1 MDTKYF
7 VEMLNNS
14 GKIPNTTINRQVDYI
29 QTNFFK
35 IEHKKR
41 KIFGLDSLSRRKW
54 YSGDLSQEEFN
65 DRMDNKGEDITLRKE
80 NPEENA
86 LLEFRNFIEKQTVE
100 KDFTKGVVATQPEM
114 T

>member
-7 VEMLNNS
+7 IEMLNNS
-14 GKIPNTTINRQVDYI
+14 GKMPNTTINRQVDYI

-80 NPEENA
+80 NPEGNT
-86 LLEFRNFIEKQTVE
+86 LLELKEFYREIDCREGFYQGGCSNL
-100 KDFTKGVVATQPEM
+100 A
-114 T
+114 